1 MGRTY
6 ETLTENVTKNE
17 IFRNF
22 LNYL

>member
-6 ETLTENVTKNE
+6 ETLTKNVTKNE
-17 IFRNF
+17 IFRKF